1 VDQLYVVTQGYAPRT
16 TGAFGVVVRP
26 VKELRGFHKLALQ
39 PASEAHVENFL
50 QDQPMIKF
58 PAIRRAGLLSCGYAR
73 YYKIS
78 ARRSS
83 PSTSRCSVDEAYSDG
98 QTPA

>member
-1 VDQLYVVTQGYAPRT
+1 M
-16 TGAFGVVVRP
+16 GAFGVVVRP
-26 VKELRGFHKLALQ
+26 VKELRGFDKLALQ
-39 PASEAHVENFL
+39 PASEAHVEDFL

-58 PAIRRAGLLSCGYAR
+58 PAICRAGLLSCGYAR

-83 PSTSRCSVDEAYSDG
+83 PSASRCSGDEAYSDG